1 MLWLHLS
8 HRNELHPAGALA
20 GGLLT
25 AFDELAGLGVAFV
38 NVQVMGALA
47 GCHHPFVIRTQ
58 VEGARN
64 FAGGKLTNAAE
75 FAGLGIDGETGNG
88 VVATVG
94 GVHKRAVIRN
104 LNICAGVF
112 AAIKSRWQRAGRV
125 EGLELAGRAVERIR
139 RDAVAL
145 FIIAIHNWQFRVK
158 SEMPRFQP
166 SAGLAVN
173 GSFRVSLPVLASN
186 RN

>member
-1 MLWLHLS
+1 M
-8 HRNELHPAGALA
+8 
-20 GGLLT
+20 

-47 GCHHPFVIRTQ
+47 GCHHPFVIRAE

-64 FAGGKLTNAAE
+64 LAGGKLTNAAE

-94 GVHKRAVIRN
+94 GVHKLAVIRN
-104 LNICAGVF
+104 LNIRAGIF

-125 EGLELAGRAVERIR
+125 EGLELAGRASNAY
-139 RDAVAL
+139 AVTL
-145 FIIAIHNWQFRVK
+145 SPFSSSQYT
-158 SEMPRFQP
+158 M
-166 SAGLAVN
+166 
-173 GSFRVSLPVLASN
+173 GSFG
-186 RN
+186 